1 MDFWNGL
8 NIKFQM
14 QLQTYCNV
22 KSFIHKPKFK
32 LKNLGFKKLKKTLK
46 LFAHIGNYGVLWVP
60 SMTNVLPL
68 SSGNNQGGYG
78 VVQMRIERFDHIP
91 STIKLAWKTLKT
103 DDKQALQEIHGLIY

>member
-1 MDFWNGL
+1 M
-8 NIKFQM
+8 
-14 QLQTYCNV
+14 

>member
-1 MDFWNGL
+1 
-8 NIKFQM
+8 
-14 QLQTYCNV
+14 V